1 MMYSP
6 LASTE
11 IVLLTRDELR
21 SIMKQVA
28 MEAAEQALEKVSST
42 SDLVSHEEAA
52 TLLGVTKRT
61 VTRLITEGQIIG
73 RRIGSKWVIERGSL
87 QCERPRKQLM
97 HAPGHVY
104 RKRTLSPKAS
114 TSPTP

>member
-1 MMYSP
+1 MSYSP

-11 IVLLTRDELR
+11 IVLMTRDELR
-21 SIMKQVA
+21 SMMKQVA
-28 MEAAEQALEKVSST
+28 QEAAEQALEKVSST

-52 TLLGVTKRT
+52 SLLGVTKRT
-61 VTRLITEGQIIG
+61 VTRLINEGQIIG

-97 HAPGHVY
+97 HAPGHIY
-104 RKRTLSPKAS
+104 RKRTLSPKS
-114 TSPTP
+114 TSTP